1 MSTIQCRSL
10 CLLLA
15 ALFFAGSRGAA
26 QSTTAADQNFKTIP
40 QQVKANAETKATN
53 KANQVGNSAAD
64 KLDSGVNKAYRGLLN
79 KFKKKPKPVPAPKD
93 STNVHPTD
101 SLPGVPKTG
110 FVPVRRRIDGMVVAD
125 KVRADMV
132 GADMEV
138 GLEFDDKMNVV

>member
-26 QSTTAADQNFKTIP
+26 QSTTAADQGFKTIP

-53 KANQVGNSAAD
+53 KATQVGNNAAD

-79 KFKKKPKPVPAPKD
+79 KFKKKPKPAAAPKD
-93 STNVHPTD
+93 STNIHPTD
-101 SLPGVPKTG
+101 SLSGVPKTG
-110 FVPVRRRIDGMVVAD
+110 LGGKGSAQSMAVQYFKTLPDGAVLPAWAR
-125 KVRADMV
+125 KA
-132 GADMEV
+132 E
-138 GLEFDDKMNVV
+138 GLFATA

>member
-10 CLLLA
+10 CLLIA

-26 QSTTAADQNFKTIP
+26 QSTTAADQGFKTIP

-64 KLDSGVNKAYRGLLN
+64 KVDSGVNKAYRGFLN
-79 KFKKKPKPVPAPKD
+79 KFKKKPKPGTAPKD
-93 STNVHPTD
+93 STSVHPTD

-110 FVPVRRRIDGMVVAD
+110 LGSRGSAVVPAWARKAEWVFAMA
-125 KVRADMV
+125 
-132 GADMEV
+132 
-138 GLEFDDKMNVV
+138 